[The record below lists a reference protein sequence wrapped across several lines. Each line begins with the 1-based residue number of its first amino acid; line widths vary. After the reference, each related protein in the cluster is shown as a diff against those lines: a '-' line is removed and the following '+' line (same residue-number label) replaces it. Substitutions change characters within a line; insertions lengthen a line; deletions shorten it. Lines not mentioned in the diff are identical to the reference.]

1 MKLFEQTKI
10 FDGTFVDDHTFLD
23 ADGNIIELKTSV
35 FDEPSDN
42 PPSDNPP
49 SDNPPPEDNPPF
61 DNPPRKRPPDNSSQK
76 RPPKQS
82 KQLPDKDKTY
92 LDVFSNTAYK
102 WDDSEGRF
110 VKTELTA
117 EMKKLMD
124 DVMDNVL

>member
-23 ADGNIIELKTSV
+23 ADGNVIELKTSV
-35 FDEPSDN
+35 FNEPPDN
-42 PPSDNPP
+42 PPSDDSQ
-49 SDNPPPEDNPPF
+49 SDDPPPHKSPF
-61 DNPPRKRPPDNSSQK
+61 DDPSRKRK
-76 RPPKQS
+76 PKQS
-82 KQLPDKDKTY
+82 KRLPDKDKTY

-117 EMKKLMD
+117 EMKQLMKE
-124 DVMDNVL
+124 VMDSVL

>member
-35 FDEPSDN
+35 FDEP
-42 PPSDNPP
+42 PDNPP
-49 SDNPPPEDNPPF
+49 SDNPPPDNPPP
-61 DNPPRKRPPDNSSQK
+61 DNPPPNNPPRKRPPDNSSQK

>member
-23 ADGNIIELKTSV
+23 ADGNVIELKTSV
-35 FDEPSDN
+35 FDEPPDN
-42 PPSDNPP
+42 PPSDDSQ
-49 SDNPPPEDNPPF
+49 SDDPPPHKSPF
-61 DNPPRKRPPDNSSQK
+61 DDPSRK
-76 RPPKQS
+76 PKQS
-82 KQLPDKDKTY
+82 KRLPDKDKTY

-117 EMKKLMD
+117 EIKQLMKE
-124 DVMDNVL
+124 VMDSVL

>member
-35 FDEPSDN
+35 FDEPS
-42 PPSDNPP
+42 
-49 SDNPPPEDNPPF
+49 DNPPF